1 MRAAGYQKAE
11 AVETAPAGASL
22 TLANVY
28 DSGGQDSYRERA
40 KQRSLEV
47 YKKQQPR
54 DVDDDQDIFRG
65 QMPKFV
71 RGTPGAEKCCHAAAH
86 TWVPVLRLMSRNHG
100 PLLRSVGPK
109 PYCPV
114 RDREC
119 KTSELLRGSSG
130 LGHLPCAREG
140 EE

>member
-1 MRAAGYQKAE
+1 MA
-11 AVETAPAGASL
+11 
-22 TLANVY
+22 
-28 DSGGQDSYRERA
+28 
-40 KQRSLEV
+40 
-47 YKKQQPR
+47 PR
-54 DVDDDQDIFRG
+54 DSRLGHLTSSLYNSHGWV
-65 QMPKFV
+65 
-71 RGTPGAEKCCHAAAH
+71 AAH

-130 LGHLPCAREG
+130 LGHLPCAGEG
-140 EE
+140 EETGGDRARTSVFLSVFACNASV